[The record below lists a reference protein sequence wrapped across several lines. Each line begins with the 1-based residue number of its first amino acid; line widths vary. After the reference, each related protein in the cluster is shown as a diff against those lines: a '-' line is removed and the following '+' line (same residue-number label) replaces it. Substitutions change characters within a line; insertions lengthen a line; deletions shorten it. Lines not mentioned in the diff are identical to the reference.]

1 MDNNLP
7 GCKFLYLKPVTYTPD
22 GFNILRL
29 GCVEFNLFTDFLDM
43 NGNSCNVAYRFHI
56 PDLTEQFR
64 LGKYA
69 VRILRKECKKIKFL
83 GRKLRLS
90 ADLR

>member
-1 MDNNLP
+1 
-7 GCKFLYLKPVTYTPD
+7 
-22 GFNILRL
+22 
-29 GCVEFNLFTDFLDM
+29 M

-83 GRKLRLS
+83 GRKCLLLPIDPDSSRCLV
-90 ADLR
+90 DLDPTDLDNIILDNI